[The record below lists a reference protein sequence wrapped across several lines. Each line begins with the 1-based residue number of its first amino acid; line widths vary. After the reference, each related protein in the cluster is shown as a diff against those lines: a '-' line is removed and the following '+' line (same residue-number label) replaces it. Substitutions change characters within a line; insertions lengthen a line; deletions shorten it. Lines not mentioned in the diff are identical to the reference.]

1 MRMKILILTFL
12 IFLFASCKKEDTV
25 TSPPTLVQ
33 DLIPLTVGNYW
44 IYKGVVLDV
53 NGNPDSTAG
62 VWKDSSVVSAQ
73 RIIAGKQAYEIT
85 SYRNAQPSGLM
96 YVAKD
101 GDKYYVYFY
110 SPTATGSPL
119 DSLANRWF
127 LWIDPASQGWNVFN
141 QQVKFVLDSASG
153 FTVTG
158 NLNVVASKG
167 ANETIV
173 ITAKNQTVQAEQFIW
188 DVNLSGKIDQL
199 PGSNVTAS
207 LKWRWYFSR
216 GVGLVKYQTD
226 PMTVRIVVP
235 LVADTTMKFWGERN
249 LIVNYKL
256 MQPTANVVT
265 MRNVEPRSDTFIF
278 KKSFAPYL
286 NAVNKVVNR

>member
-1 MRMKILILTFL
+1 MRTKILILTFL

-73 RIIAGKQAYEIT
+73 RIVAGKQAYEMT
-85 SYRNAQPSGLM
+85 WYRNAQPSGLI

-101 GDKYYVYFY
+101 GDKYYVYFPT
-110 SPTATGSPL
+110 SPLPSL

-153 FTVTG
+153 LTVTG

-235 LVADTTMKFWGERN
+235 LVADTTMKFEGERN

-286 NAVNKVVNR
+286 NAVNKVINR

>member
-1 MRMKILILTFL
+1 MRMKILILSFL
-12 IFLFASCKKEDTV
+12 IFLFATCKKEDTV
-25 TSPPTLVQ
+25 TSPQMLVQ
-33 DLIPLTVGNYW
+33 DLIPLNVGNYW

-62 VWKDSSVVSAQ
+62 VWQDSSVVTAQ
-73 RIIAGKQAYEIT
+73 RIMAGKQAYEIT
-85 SYRNAQPSGLM
+85 SYRNAQPSSLM

-110 SPTATGSPL
+110 FPSTGTPL
-119 DSLANRWF
+119 DSLANKWF
-127 LWIDPASQGWNVFN
+127 LWVDPASQSWNVFD

-153 FTVTG
+153 LTVSG
-158 NLNVVASKG
+158 NLSVKASKG
-167 ANETIV
+167 ANETIFIS
-173 ITAKNQTVQAEQFIW
+173 ITNQTVQSEQFIW

-199 PGSNVTAS
+199 PGSNFTLAF
-207 LKWRWYFSR
+207 KQRWYFYK
-216 GVGLVKYQTD
+216 GIGLVKYQTD

-235 LVADTTMKFWGERN
+235 LVADTTMKFEGERN

-256 MQPTANVVT
+256 MQPTADIVA
-265 MRNVEPRSDTFIF
+265 MRNVEPRSDIFIF

-286 NAVNKVVNR
+286 NAVNKVINR

>member
-1 MRMKILILTFL
+1 MRIKILIFTFL
-12 IFLFASCKKEDTV
+12 IFLFATCKKEDTV

-33 DLIPLTVGNYW
+33 DLIPLAVGNYW
-44 IYKGVVLDV
+44 IYKGVALDV
-53 NGNPDSTAG
+53 NGNPDSTAR
-62 VWKDSSVVSAQ
+62 VWQDSSVVTAQ
-73 RIIAGKQAYEIT
+73 RIVAGKQAYEIT
-85 SYRNAQPSGLM
+85 SYRNAQPFGLM

-101 GDKYYVYFY
+101 GDRYYVYFY

-127 LWIDPASQGWNVFN
+127 LWVDPASQGWNVFN

-158 NLNVVASKG
+158 NLNVVASKS

-199 PGSNVTAS
+199 PGSS
-207 LKWRWYFSR
+207 LTLTFKQRWYFSR
-216 GVGLVKYQTD
+216 GIGLVKYQTD
-226 PMTVRIVVP
+226 PMTIRVVVP
-235 LVADTTMKFWGERN
+235 LVIDTTMKAEGERN
-249 LIVNYKL
+249 LIVNYRL
-256 MQPTANVVT
+256 IQPTADMVA
-265 MRNVEPRSDTFIF
+265 MQNVEPKSDTFIF
-278 KKSFAPYL
+278 KRLFASYL
-286 NAVNKVVNR
+286 NAVNKVITR